1 MTVKE
6 IKSALADMKDDDEV
20 KFISSYTDYEGWLS
34 EREIPINK
42 IVKGDAELIRDEYG
56 RCFYGGW

>member
-6 IKSALADMKDDDEV
+6 IKSALASMKDDDEV
-20 KFISSYTDYEGWLS
+20 KFISSYSDYEGWLN

-42 IVKGDAELIRDEYG
+42 IVKGDTEPIRDEYG
-56 RCFYGGW
+56 RYFYEG

>member
-6 IKSALADMKDDDEV
+6 IKSALAGMKDDDEV

-34 EREIPINK
+34 EREVPINK
-42 IVKGDAELIRDEYG
+42 IVRSDAELIRDEYG
-56 RCFYGGW
+56 RYFYEG

>member
-6 IKSALADMKDDDEV
+6 IKSALVGMKDDDEV
-20 KFISSYTDYEGWLS
+20 KFISSYTDYEGWLN

-42 IVKGDAELIRDEYG
+42 IVKGDTEPIRDEYG
-56 RCFYGGW
+56 RYFYEG

>member
-6 IKSALADMKDDDEV
+6 IKSALVGMKDDDEV

-34 EREIPINK
+34 ERETPINK
-42 IVKGDAELIRDEYG
+42 IVRGNAELIRDEYG
-56 RCFYGGW
+56 RYFYEG

>member
-6 IKSALADMKDDDEV
+6 IKTAVAHMKDNDEV
-20 KFISSYTDYEGWLS
+20 KFISSYSDYEGWLN

-42 IVKGDAELIRDEYG
+42 IVKGDTEPIRDEYS
-56 RCFYGGW
+56 RYFYEG